1 MNKIFVELDDKAWL
15 REQRKI
21 KTCAEIARDLG
32 AKHFSVSWACRVF
45 SLEEQKEFKWSR
57 LSKKLK

>member
-15 REQRKI
+15 REQRKV
-21 KTCAEIARDLG
+21 KTCGEIAKELG
-32 AKHFSVSWACRVF
+32 AFAHSVAWACRVF